1 MEIQLKK
8 ELMQVLQ
15 ELHWLPLRP
24 VQEKVIPLF
33 LAGRNLLVQAATG
46 SGKTGAYL
54 LPILE
59 KIRPFEDAGYALIIA
74 PTRELALQIRET
86 ADLLSSR
93 LSVHTALL
101 IGGIDPARQTAELKQ
116 KPQIIIGTPG
126 RIVYMLEQKLL
137 DLSALQVLAADEADM
152 ILSTGQAEEFRSV
165 LSCIDHPVQTVC
177 FSATLNE
184 QVSSFM
190 KDDYE
195 TIRLDETA
203 VSERVA
209 SFHLICED
217 RMQALLSVLQEQP
230 VLSAIIFVRHRSDTV
245 TLAEKLKKQGYLAE
259 AFSAYDDEKTRLQVM
274 RRFKEGKIRLLA
286 ATDAASRGLDIT
298 ALSHII
304 HYDLPEDEST
314 WIHRSGRSGHQNEEG
329 TSILLINSEETSL
342 PLVQTILARTL
353 TLLQGNG
360 NPNDLSKPLLKEA
373 APQAEVFTLRIMA
386 GRDEKIRPGD
396 IAGALSSLMPF
407 EKIGRITVNE
417 RDSTVILFEPCEIKE
432 LKIKGK
438 KRKIRKL

>member
-8 ELMQVLQ
+8 ELMQVL
-15 ELHWLPLRP
+15 EDLDWLPLKP
-24 VQEKVIPLF
+24 VQETVIPLF
-33 LAGRNLLVQAATG
+33 LEGRNLLVQAATG
-46 SGKTGAYL
+46 SGKTGAFL
-54 LPILE
+54 LPVLE

-86 ADLLSSR
+86 ADTLSSY
-93 LSVHTALL
+93 LPVHSALL
-101 IGGIDPARQTAELKQ
+101 IGGIDPARQTSELKQ

-126 RIVYMLEQKLL
+126 RIVYMLEQNLL

-152 ILSTGQAEEFRSV
+152 ILSTGQAEEFRTI
-165 LSCIDHPVQTVC
+165 LSHIDHPVQTVC

-195 TIRLDETA
+195 TVVLHDA
-203 VSERVA
+203 ALSEHVT
-209 SFHLICED
+209 SFRLICED
-217 RMQALLSVLQEQP
+217 RFAALLSVLKEQD
-230 VLSAIIFVRHRSDTV
+230 VISAIIFVKHRSDTV
-245 TLAEKLKKQGYLAE
+245 TLAEKLKRQGYLAE
-259 AFSAYDDEKTRLQVM
+259 AFSAYDDEKTRLQIM
-274 RRFKEGKIRLLA
+274 RRFREGKTRLLV

-298 ALSHII
+298 ELSHII
-304 HYDLPEDEST
+304 HYELPEDEST
-314 WIHRSGRSGHQNEEG
+314 WIHRSGRSGHQG
-329 TSILLINSEETSL
+329 HDGISIILIREEETSL
-342 PLVQTILARTL
+342 PLAQTILAETL
-353 TLLQGNG
+353 PLPEGNG
-360 NPNDLSKPLLKEA
+360 NPNDLSKPLLKEK
-373 APQAEVFTLRIMA
+373 APQAEVFTLQIKG
-386 GRDEKIRPGD
+386 GRDEKLRPGD

-417 RDSTVILFEPCEIKE
+417 HDSTVILFEPYEINE